1 MRHQDCPT
9 PLWHRGLRRSFGGAG
24 EVAALWRDVVQGLG
38 GRSMAGP
45 LGLGGGAWSRLGSCL
60 GPVGQH
66 GCARLWAG
74 GGAGTQ
80 QPPLTEAFGIFC
92 RHRCRS
98 IGSEAR
104 EGVPRFLINLFSDIF
119 SSLDWIFFSMPTL
132 PSKEESVGIAP
143 RSLKRSHRGSR
154 VCWGRSGAVYLSQ
167 QTKFRPGSARLQ
179 RDLSQWRV
187 LPSWRGYLIF
197 VLHSFAWL
205 MPPWD
210 SLYAA
215 GSVCSESCQGVCGTD
230 PARCCWRGLPQPQQC
245 LS

>member
-1 MRHQDCPT
+1 M
-9 PLWHRGLRRSFGGAG
+9 
-24 EVAALWRDVVQGLG
+24 
-38 GRSMAGP
+38 
-45 LGLGGGAWSRLGSCL
+45 
-60 GPVGQH
+60 
-66 GCARLWAG
+66 
-74 GGAGTQ
+74 
-80 QPPLTEAFGIFC
+80 
-92 RHRCRS
+92 
-98 IGSEAR
+98 
-104 EGVPRFLINLFSDIF
+104 PRFLINLFSDIF

-210 SLYAA
+210 SLCAA

-245 LS
+245 LSRCQHLLGVVLCGWNPGGPAEPTMAAASLPAGGHRALEPLGAGGQSSPVGERGGAQPAPSGWQLVRVPWRQPWV